1 MEIIKLADL
10 DHDMQSAAID
20 VFIDS
25 FYKTYKRVSKDKNKL
40 RAFLLTVFDFQMV
53 YIAIID
59 KKPVGFLAMSNGKE
73 RSMKFHK
80 ADCVKTLGRVLGTIA
95 YHQMKYVLGNPNLEH
110 ETDIGIDHLATAAN
124 CRGKG
129 VASGLIEYA
138 CANLCY
144 DQCFLDVAS
153 NNTVAMRLYTHLGF
167 REYAR
172 ESGVVNRMLGFG
184 YIIRMKKRVSR

>member
-10 DHDMQSAAID
+10 DHEEQAAAMD

-25 FYKTYKRVSKDKNKL
+25 FYVTYKRISKDKNKL
-40 RAFLLTVFDFQMV
+40 RTFLLAVFDFKMV

-59 KKPVGFLAMSNGKE
+59 KKPVGFLAMSSGKE

-80 ADCVKTLGRVLGTIA
+80 ANCVKTLGRVWGTIA

-110 ETDIGIDHLATAAN
+110 ETDIGIDHLATVAN

-129 VASGLIEYA
+129 IASGLIEYA
-138 CANLCY
+138 CAHLCN
-144 DQCFLDVAS
+144 DQCFLDVAA

-172 ESGVVNRMLGFG
+172 ESGIVNRMLGFG